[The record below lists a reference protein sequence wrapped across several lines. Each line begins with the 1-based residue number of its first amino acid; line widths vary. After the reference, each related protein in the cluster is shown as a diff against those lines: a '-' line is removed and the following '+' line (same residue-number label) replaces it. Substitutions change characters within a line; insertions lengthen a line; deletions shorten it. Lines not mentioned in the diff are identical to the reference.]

1 MKPILTFS
9 FLNFPI
15 LLKHRSDHSPSV
27 PGTLQRL
34 PTVRIIKSKL
44 LALMDRVLPS
54 LGPAVWRDTEALL
67 SSGGRSR
74 AFLLLRS
81 QESEGDATD

>member
-54 LGPAVWRDTEALL
+54 LGPAPLSWIVRGRPWRVI
-67 SSGGRSR
+67 SGERS
-74 AFLLLRS
+74 
-81 QESEGDATD
+81 